1 MLGTILLAMFLF
13 MFFVG
18 KLFGAQLGLFLLA
31 VIHAPLLVLLAPT
44 DDDNNS
50 NNHNNDNILR
60 NNVHNNHNNLNR
72 NHINHIRNHSNHN
85 NHHNII
91 HNSNHIRNHF
101 NHNHNHN
108 HNNNLNIN
116 LNRNHHKRNHGH
128 SNGNDNAAARAPVLL
143 TTALATLA
151 PPRRSRPPLGSTR
164 GSSPWSPGTARP
176 YLRWTR
182 PAIETSRGTC
192 TGSWPPMMLAAGRR
206 PTAPWT
212 AASYGATPPAAHHGG
227 PRAPLRRLRALASR
241 SGMTS

>member
-108 HNNNLNIN
+108 NNLNIN
-116 LNRNHHKRNHGH
+116 LNRNHNKHNHGH

-212 AASYGATPPAAHHGG
+212 AASFGATPPAAHHGG